1 MMDQNVQSKQNFW
14 SKIWIQIDYK
24 MEVLI
29 NLGEVSSKEIW
40 KMNQQAI

>member
-29 NLGEVSSKEIW
+29 NLEEVSSKEIW
-40 KMNQQAI
+40 KINEQTI